1 MNPCVLI
8 LNNSESAIITITSED
23 SYETYLAKIKQAA
36 GVVLKKELSPT
47 ATFTYM
53 DEDEDCI
60 SMGSELEFQEMK
72 SFAAARKLLIVNI
85 LDNNAQALPQLPSA
99 IPENNIFESIKK
111 NEMVEK
117 FEEVVVDIKDKVS
130 TEFVEIK
137 DKLSTELPKVGEM
150 IENNIQTL
158 VTSVSTMFTQE
169 DVQNVQNQIAEILQK
184 ILSHLPNQN
193 NNNNNNN
200 NNNDDNV
207 SVKETSGSDVNNN
220 NENNNNNNTG
230 VNNKNDVEEVKE
242 QQMSEEERKCISKV
256 QELGFEQADLLQ
268 LVRKYKCDLHAVL
281 DHLVNSQ

>member
-8 LNNSESAIITITSED
+8 LNNSESAIITITPED

-47 ATFTYM
+47 VTFTYM

-72 SFAAARKLLIVNI
+72 SFAASRKLLIVNI
-85 LDNNAQALPQLPSA
+85 LDNNAQPLPQLPSA
-99 IPENNIFESIKK
+99 IIPENNIFESIKK

-169 DVQNVQNQIAEILQK
+169 NVQNVQNQIAEILQK

-193 NNNNNNN
+193 NNNNEN
-200 NNNDDNV
+200 NV
-207 SVKETSGSDVNNN
+207 SVNETSGSDVNSNN
-220 NENNNNNNTG
+220 DNNNNTS
-230 VNNKNDVEEVKE
+230 VNKNVEEVKE

-281 DHLVNSQ
+281 DYLVNSQ